1 MSSPCIDLD
10 MNLLSSPDPPES
22 AASGRGAGDAD
33 ANDVGAMEMEDLQFD
48 HSMMQSLSPD
58 QYHITYNS
66 RNEDSSENN
75 IEDGNTNDSA
85 STERVGHSN
94 CDEQLG
100 DIPTTTTTTQQQQ
113 QERYAAMAQVVESWR
128 EELHMMNVNNSILL
142 DDLVTLG
149 ADNI

>member
-33 ANDVGAMEMEDLQFD
+33 ANDVGAMEDLQFD

-66 RNEDSSENN
+66 RNEDSSGNN
-75 IEDGNTNDSA
+75 IEDGSTNDSA
-85 STERVGHSN
+85 TTERVGHSN

-100 DIPTTTTTTQQQQ
+100 DNPTTTAQQQ
-113 QERYAAMAQVVESWR
+113 QERYAVMSQLVESWR

>member
-33 ANDVGAMEMEDLQFD
+33 ANDVGAMEDLQFD

-113 QERYAAMAQVVESWR
+113 ERYAAMAQLVESWR

-149 ADNI
+149 ADL

>member
-33 ANDVGAMEMEDLQFD
+33 ANDVGAMEDLQFD

-85 STERVGHSN
+85 STDRVGHSN

-100 DIPTTTTTTQQQQ
+100 DNPTTSTTAQQQQ